1 MAGATHRAG
10 DPADLAARGGARAM
24 DEPGSHPATRG
35 RRGRPSADRTLQR
48 TAAATPAPT
57 VDRSPATLAAHGP
70 RPRDAAGH
78 LGRPCRR
85 GKDSARAGRSWRH
98 HPHPTDGTTPH
109 TPPGIGVLA
118 DTAWRSCSSV
128 TVAKRIVY

>member
-70 RPRDAAGH
+70 SRRAAAGH
-78 LGRPCRR
+78 LGRPCRCR
-85 GKDSARAGRSWRH
+85 EGPAHPGRAWPHYPHDAAGTGWATGRTGWLDRERRDEGK
-98 HPHPTDGTTPH
+98 
-109 TPPGIGVLA
+109 
-118 DTAWRSCSSV
+118 
-128 TVAKRIVY
+128 

>member
-1 MAGATHRAG
+1 MILRPPRSTRTDTLFPYTTLFRSLHRARLSPSRRRAGDRMAGATHRAG

-57 VDRSPATLAAHGP
+57 VDRSPATLAAQD
-70 RPRDAAGH
+70 RKSTR
-78 LGRPCRR
+78 LN
-85 GKDSARAGRSWRH
+85 
-98 HPHPTDGTTPH
+98 
-109 TPPGIGVLA
+109 
-118 DTAWRSCSSV
+118 SSH
-128 TVAKRIVY
+128 

>member
-1 MAGATHRAG
+1 MILLLFFFLMIRRPPRSTRTDTLFPYTTLFRSRGRLHRARLSPSRRRAGDRMAGAKHRAG

-57 VDRSPATLAAHGP
+57 
-70 RPRDAAGH
+70 
-78 LGRPCRR
+78 GR
-85 GKDSARAGRSWRH
+85 KSAE
-98 HPHPTDGTTPH
+98 
-109 TPPGIGVLA
+109 
-118 DTAWRSCSSV
+118 
-128 TVAKRIVY
+128 

>member
-57 VDRSPATLAAHGP
+57 VDRSPADRQSVASGTSVSVRVDLGGRRLLQQNKHQHTAKQTGP
-70 RPRDAAGH
+70 
-78 LGRPCRR
+78 
-85 GKDSARAGRSWRH
+85 WEN
-98 HPHPTDGTTPH
+98 TQ
-109 TPPGIGVLA
+109 
-118 DTAWRSCSSV
+118 
-128 TVAKRIVY
+128 